1 MKIYMAHF
9 KTGYTRHT
17 VTATTEDFE
26 TAAEFKAWIKTTD
39 YEDRHGNLI
48 TIEEQEAR

>member
-1 MKIYMAHF
+1 MKIYTAHF
-9 KTGYTRHT
+9 KKGYSRHSIK
-17 VTATTEDFE
+17 ATTEDFE

-48 TIEEQEAR
+48 AIEEQEAR